1 MYAMGGYDDYKRKV
15 LDVSQ
20 MLCERGYFGTRSGTG
35 GNVSALIEREQ
46 AIAVTPS
53 GVKYS
58 DMTVDDI
65 CVVDFN
71 VVRIDGRREPSVEAP
86 MHIAVYRKRE
96 DVNAVIHTHQPYAS
110 VFAALDEPI
119 PPLFDEV
126 TVAVG
131 NTIDVVPYGL
141 SGSPDLLNNV
151 VSKLD
156 NRCHCYLL
164 QNHGALCVGVS
175 LEKTV
180 SYVEMLEKVATI
192 YYRALATGKTV
203 ITLPDPLP
211 AALHGI
217 VTGAQDTEIARK
229 EKRDR
234 AM

>member
-1 MYAMGGYDDYKRKV
+1 MGVYDDCKREV
-15 LDVSQ
+15 LEVSKRLAEQ
-20 MLCERGYFGTRSGTG
+20 GYFGTRYGTG
-35 GNVSALIEREQ
+35 GNVSALIEGEK
-46 AIAVTPS
+46 AVAVTPS
-53 GVKYS
+53 GVRYS

-65 CVVDFN
+65 CVVDFD
-71 VVRIDGRREPSVEAP
+71 VVRIDAKREASVETP
-86 MHIAVYRKRE
+86 MHIAVYKNRK

-110 VFAALDEPI
+110 VFAVLNEPI

-131 NTIDVVPYGL
+131 NSVDVVPYGL

-151 VSKLD
+151 VSKLN

-180 SYVEMLEKVATI
+180 SYVEMLEKVATT

-203 ITLPDPLP
+203 TTLPDPLA
-211 AALHGI
+211 AALQGI

-229 EKRDR
+229 EKREH
-234 AM
+234 AT

>member
-1 MYAMGGYDDYKRKV
+1 MGAYDRYKREV
-15 LDVSQ
+15 LQVSQ
-20 MLCERGYFGTRSGTG
+20 MLCEWGYFGTRSGTG
-35 GNVSALIEREQ
+35 GNVSALIEGEQ

-53 GVKYS
+53 GVRYS

-65 CVVDFN
+65 CVVDFDAI
-71 VVRIDGRREPSVEAP
+71 RIDSKREASVEAP
-86 MHIAVYRKRE
+86 MHIAVYRKRK

-110 VFAALDEPI
+110 VFAVLNKPI

-126 TVAVG
+126 TAAVG
-131 NTIDVVPYGL
+131 NSIDVVPYGL

-151 VSKLD
+151 VSKLN

-164 QNHGALCVGVS
+164 QNHGALCVGAS

-203 ITLPDPLP
+203 TTLPDPLP

-217 VTGAQDTEIARK
+217 VTGAQDMEIARK
-229 EKRDR
+229 EKREH
-234 AM
+234 AT